1 MIKNEDLKPLNLAF
15 IGDAVQTL
23 YVREHFC
30 LQGDYKVNELTRM
43 VKEKVNAGAQSR
55 AFLAIEKK
63 LTKAEAEIARKAR
76 NSVKGHG
83 AKNYSLYE
91 YIHATAL
98 EALFGYWYINGQIER
113 LDHFLAL
120 AMKEV

>member
-1 MIKNEDLKPLNLAF
+1 MVKNENLKPLTLAF

-23 YVREHFC
+23 YVREHFS

-63 LTKAEAEIARKAR
+63 LTKVEADVARQAR
-76 NSVKGHG
+76 NSIKGHG

-91 YIHATAL
+91 YMHATAL
-98 EALFGYWYINGQIER
+98 EALFGYWYINGETER
-113 LDHFLAL
+113 LNHFLAL
-120 AMKEV
+120 AMKEG